1 MKIRIATTMVVLL
14 LLVPASLSFGEQNEG
29 LLQID
34 IKSWGGELADY
45 HGIVLKIYQDFS
57 QTPTVVSLPS
67 NPYTMSLP
75 LDHRYKIEV
84 YVSSMYAN
92 VDYVNLVPNNPKV
105 EISVP
110 IPGSVRFTV
119 VNTDGD
125 TPIEGA
131 SVSLQSGDGTY
142 KYWTNSTTDENGN
155 TIRFWLQPTIL
166 KTDYYTADVSVGD
179 GLSSTFSPITIDPGK
194 SQDIKITTPWPKIID
209 HAIVVSIYK
218 SPTEKISG
226 LGHNFVVEL
235 YDNERHKLAS
245 SDVTDKGTAY
255 FSNLKV
261 GNYLFRVVDLDKSQ
275 NKEWGSVSVTLTGKQ
290 DSIQLFTNY
299 YESQNVSTNQTVSN
313 NYLDDVPTTLPK
325 IIAAEP
331 ADEPLAKPPI
341 PTWIKSMAAW
351 WSDDK
356 ISDSEFLK
364 AIEYLVQHHVIDIQD
379 VHLSQ

>member
-1 MKIRIATTMVVLL
+1 MKFRIKTTMAILL
-14 LLVPASLSFGEQNEG
+14 LLVPISLSFGEQNEG
-29 LLQID
+29 SLQID

-45 HGIVLKIYQDFS
+45 HGIVLKIYPDFS
-57 QTPTVVSLPS
+57 QTPTVVPLPS

-92 VDYVNLVPNNPKV
+92 VDYVRLVPDNPKV

-119 VNTDGD
+119 VNTDGN

-131 SVSLQSGDGTY
+131 SVSVQSDDGTY
-142 KYWTNSTTDENGN
+142 RYWTNSTTDENGN
-155 TIRFWLQPTIL
+155 TIRFWLQPTL
-166 KTDYYTADVSVGD
+166 LETDYYIAGVSVGD
-179 GLSSTFSPITIDPGK
+179 GLSTTFSPITIDPGK

-209 HAIVVSIYK
+209 HAIVVSVYK

-226 LGHNFVVEL
+226 LGHNFAVEL
-235 YDNERHKLAS
+235 YDNDQHKLAS
-245 SDVTDKGTAY
+245 SDVSDKGTAY
-255 FSNLKV
+255 FSNLEV
-261 GNYLFRVVDLDKSQ
+261 GNYVFRVVDLDQPQ

-290 DSIQLFTNY
+290 DSIRILTNS
-299 YESQNVSTNQTVSN
+299 YESQNVNTNQTVFN
-313 NYLDDVPTTLPK
+313 NYIDDVQTTPPQ
-325 IIAAEP
+325 IITKEP
-331 ADEPLAKPPI
+331 ADKPQENSAI
-341 PTWIKSMAAW
+341 PSWIKNMAGW

-364 AIEYLVQHHVIDIQD
+364 AIEYLVQHNIIDIQD
-379 VHLSQ
+379 VHFN